1 MTIIGRRTV
10 LASGVAA
17 IALSALAGAATAE
30 IRDPAG
36 TKWSVAPY
44 DDNGTIGDFHLV
56 AWEFHDRGLMNA
68 GNLWAGIY
76 KPKMGGDD
84 AIDCHIQFLSGNE
97 EDDFTVVFLTGDR
110 FVAIKAGHLYRFGK
124 KI

>member
-30 IRDPAG
+30 IHDPAG

-44 DDNGTIGDFHLV
+44 DDNGTIGDFHPV

-68 GNLWAGIY
+68 GNLWAGLY
-76 KPKMGGDD
+76 KLPDWGPLRRDKGRSSL
-84 AIDCHIQFLSGNE
+84 QVRQ
-97 EDDFTVVFLTGDR
+97 EDLTDR
-110 FVAIKAGHLYRFGK
+110 SARDYG
-124 KI
+124 